1 MTVPKQEVEEKMYKV
16 SSLAEEYKKK
26 LITADQA
33 AAMVENNSRIHFGLG
48 CGSVV
53 DIDAAL
59 AKRAD
64 ELQGVEI
71 ISTVAIRHEPFK
83 VYQATTSNDQVRF
96 ASAHF
101 SGFDRKMC
109 KDGRCWY
116 IPMLFNEL
124 PFYWKNNECGIDIA
138 FFQVAPMDSH
148 GNFNLGPQ
156 VADMWGVIKGA
167 KKIIVEVNENMPIAQ
182 GHQTQLN
189 LYGIDYVV
197 EGTNTPLAELPSK
210 PATEI
215 DRKIAAHVV
224 ERIRSHSTLQLG
236 IGGLPNCIGQM
247 LANESDVRNINGHT
261 EMFVDAYADLFEAGK
276 LTGNK
281 PVDKGKALYT
291 FAGGT
296 KRLYDFIDDNPICCS
311 APVDYVNNVNVIG
324 SIDRF
329 VSINSCIQVDLYG
342 QVCSESAGHQQISGT
357 GGQLDF
363 VMGAYLS
370 DDGQSFLCTPS
381 TRTLPDG
388 SRESL
393 IAPILSPGAIV
404 TTPRTATNYIVTE
417 YGAADLKGKSTWER
431 AELLINIAHP
441 DFRED
446 LIKAA
451 EKNGIWKN
459 TSKCTF

>member
-1 MTVPKQEVEEKMYKV
+1 MYKI
-16 SSLAEEYKKK
+16 SDLASEYKKK

-33 AAMVENNSRIHFGLG
+33 AAMVENGSRIHFGLG
-48 CGSVV
+48 CGTVV
-53 DIDAAL
+53 DIDEAL

-64 ELQGVEI
+64 ELKDVHI
-71 ISTVAIRHEPFK
+71 ISTVGIRKEPFK

-101 SGFDRKMC
+101 SGHDRMMA

-116 IPMLFNEL
+116 IPMMFREL
-124 PFYWKNNECGIDIA
+124 PFYWKNNNNGLDIA

-156 VADMWGVIKGA
+156 VSDMWGVIKAA
-167 KKIIVEVNENMPIAQ
+167 KKIIVEVNENMPIAH
-182 GHQTQLN
+182 GYQTQLN

-197 EGTNTPLAELPSK
+197 EGSNQPMAELPTK
-210 PATEI
+210 PASEI
-215 DRKIAAHVV
+215 DKKIAKHVV
-224 ERIRSHSTLQLG
+224 EKIRSHSTLQLG
-236 IGGLPNCIGQM
+236 IGSLPSYIGKL
-247 LANESDVRNINGHT
+247 LAESDVRNINAHT

-281 PVDKGKALYT
+281 PIDKGKAVYT

-296 KRLYDFIDDNPICCS
+296 KKLYDFIDDNPICCS
-311 APVDYVNNVNVIG
+311 APVDYVNDIGVIG
-324 SIDRF
+324 SIPNF

-363 VMGAYLS
+363 VMGAYQS
-370 DDGQSFLCTPS
+370 EGGQSFLCTPS
-381 TRTLPDG
+381 TRTLADG
-388 SRESL
+388 TVESL
-393 IAPILSPGAIV
+393 ISPMLTPGAIV
-404 TTPRTATNYIVTE
+404 TTPRMATNYIVTE
-417 YGAADLKGKSTWER
+417 YGAADLKGKNTWER

-441 DFRED
+441 DFRDD
-446 LIKAA
+446 LVKAA
-451 EKNGIWKN
+451 EKMGIWKN
-459 TSKCTF
+459 TSKCTY